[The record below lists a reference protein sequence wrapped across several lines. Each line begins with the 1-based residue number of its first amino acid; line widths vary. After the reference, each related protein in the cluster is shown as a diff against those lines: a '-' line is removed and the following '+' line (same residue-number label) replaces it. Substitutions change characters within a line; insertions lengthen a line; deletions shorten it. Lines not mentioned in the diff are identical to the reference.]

1 MEGNINLDSTILEA
15 ENDETYN
22 LLIKYDQLLKTRKYQ
37 SEELNG
43 KQLLMAV
50 GATGTGKSTLMNAI
64 I

>member
-43 KQLLMAV
+43 K
-50 GATGTGKSTLMNAI
+50 
-64 I
+64 